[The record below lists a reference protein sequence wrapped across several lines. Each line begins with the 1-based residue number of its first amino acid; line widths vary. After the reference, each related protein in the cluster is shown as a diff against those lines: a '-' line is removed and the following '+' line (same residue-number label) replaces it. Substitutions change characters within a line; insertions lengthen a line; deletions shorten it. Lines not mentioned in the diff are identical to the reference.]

1 MKELS
6 SHLRSAWRQRLSLLA
21 LLLTTLL
28 ALPLHAAAQEAYAV
42 KSNDGKTLTF
52 YYDSN
57 KSSQSDGTVYDV
69 PDNGSWPGWQYET
82 SITTI
87 TFDGSFSNYRPTN
100 TSSWFRD
107 MPSLTTFLNMRN
119 LNTSQVTAMTSMF
132 KNLTSLQTL
141 DLSTLNTSRVTAMNG
156 MFQGCSALK
165 SVNVSGLNTHS
176 VTQMMSMFSGCSAL
190 TTLDLSNF
198 NTQKVAPPINPCIRC
213 TCG

>member
-1 MKELS
+1 M
-6 SHLRSAWRQRLSLLA
+6 APTAQPVGSLA
-21 LLLTTLL
+21 
-28 ALPLHAAAQEAYAV
+28 H
-42 KSNDGKTLTF
+42 
-52 YYDSN
+52 
-57 KSSQSDGTVYDV
+57 
-69 PDNGSWPGWQYET
+69 
-82 SITTI
+82 
-87 TFDGSFSNYRPTN
+87 YRPTN

-165 SVNVSGLNTHS
+165 SVNVSGFNTS
-176 VTQMMSMFSGCSAL
+176 KVTNMSYMFCNCRTL

-198 NTQKVAPPINPCIRC
+198 DTQKVAPPINPCIRC